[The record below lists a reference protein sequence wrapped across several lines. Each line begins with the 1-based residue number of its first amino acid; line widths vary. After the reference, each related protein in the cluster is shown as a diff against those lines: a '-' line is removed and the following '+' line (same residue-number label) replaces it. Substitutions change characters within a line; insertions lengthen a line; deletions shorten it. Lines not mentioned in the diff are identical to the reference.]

1 MRKYS
6 SLVHTIIKFIK
17 MKFHSIFRFFFS
29 LVCFFIFRTKML
41 KTFSGSRKSSPH
53 RTPVKKQVK
62 VPSLLDPSRLRPPPP
77 MIGSVGSGINSLSTN
92 TRINYGLSMQ
102 QQQQQ
107 QQNDS
112 SESTQSTQNITLQ
125 LDEDE
130 IMTISPDSKIV

>member
-1 MRKYS
+1 MA
-6 SLVHTIIKFIK
+6 
-17 MKFHSIFRFFFS
+17 FHFNCSA
-29 LVCFFIFRTKML
+29 KML

-53 RTPVKKQVK
+53 RTPVKKQIK

-77 MIGSVGSGINSLSTN
+77 MIGSVGSVGSGINSLSTN

-102 QQQQQ
+102 QQ
-107 QQNDS
+107 NDS
-112 SESTQSTQNITLQ
+112 SESTQSTQNVTLQ